1 MNKILVVL
9 SLLTLVSCGQSP
21 EDKKRL
27 ATISCIGPQ
36 QNSSSPD
43 LVAKI
48 NAAREEIGGEKIIGG
63 QESVKEAVEL
73 GLCVEFVLNENYDEI
88 ARPFK
93 ERKLEKERIEEE
105 KRVEEQRIAE
115 ERRVEEQRIAEEKE
129 RIAEEKRAE
138 RERLRVKE
146 EKEIA
151 DRAPKVKETFHPNG
165 KLKSRENLKVYSGS
179 LSAPATPPYRFRRHG
194 LMETF
199 YESGHREYS
208 GNWFGGR
215 KQGFQSYFSPDG
227 KFDYEDC
234 FLNGQKKSEAL
245 RYTCENWYDSNE
257 HLLRDAPWVPGE
269 RPTISSDGNS
279 VKSYKKGFKT
289 LLDSITPN

>member
-1 MNKILVVL
+1 MEEIMNKILVVL

-27 ATISCIGPQ
+27 ATISCIGLQ

-93 ERKLEKERIEEE
+93 ERKLEKERIAEE

-115 ERRVEEQRIAEEKE
+115 EKRVEEQ

-138 RERLRVKE
+138 RERLRAKK

-151 DRAPKVKETFHPNG
+151 DRADKVKETFHPNG
-165 KLKSRENLKVYSGS
+165 KLKSRENLRLYTRGFSD
-179 LSAPATPPYRFRRHG
+179 PTPPYRFIRHG

-208 GNWFGGR
+208 GYWVSGK
-215 KQGFQSYFSPDG
+215 KQGFQTYYSPDG

-234 FLNGQKKSEAL
+234 FTNGQKRSEAV
-245 RYTCENWYDSNE
+245 RYVCGNWYDSNE
-257 HLLRDAPWVPGE
+257 HLFGDAPWAPGE

-279 VKSYKKGFKT
+279 VESNKKGFKT
-289 LLDSITPN
+289 LLDSIIPN